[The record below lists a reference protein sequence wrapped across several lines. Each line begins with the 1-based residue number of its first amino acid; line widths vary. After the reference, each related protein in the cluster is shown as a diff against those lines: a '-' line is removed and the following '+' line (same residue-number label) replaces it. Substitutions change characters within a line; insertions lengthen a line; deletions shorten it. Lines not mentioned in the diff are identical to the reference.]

1 MRRMTAT
8 IGHFDVAGPE
18 LASLE
23 RFYAGVLG
31 WEVETMGPGYAQLHT
46 PGLDGALVESPDA
59 SLTIGVV
66 VPDLDGALAAA
77 ASSGGEIVMP
87 KTDNGFVVKGQVAD
101 PAGNRITLIQA

>member
-1 MRRMTAT
+1 MAGT

-18 LASLE
+18 LEPLQ
-23 RFYAGVLG
+23 RFYEGVLG
-31 WEVETMGPGYAQLHT
+31 WTVEPMGPGYAQLHT
-46 PGLDGALVESPDA
+46 PQLDGALVEAPEA

-77 ASSGGEIVMP
+77 TESGGAVVMP
-87 KTDNGFVVKGQVAD
+87 KTDNGFVVKGQIAD

>member
-1 MRRMTAT
+1 VSGT

-18 LASLE
+18 LVPLQ
-23 RFYAGVLG
+23 RFYEGVLG
-31 WEVETMGPGYAQLHT
+31 WAGEPMGPGYAQLHT
-46 PGLDGALVESPDA
+46 PTLDGALVEAPGA
-59 SLTIGVV
+59 SLTIGVI

-77 ASSGGEIVMP
+77 TASGGEVVMP

>member
-1 MRRMTAT
+1 VDTR

-18 LASLE
+18 LAPLE
-23 RFYAGVLG
+23 RFYEGVLG
-31 WEVETMGPGYAQLHT
+31 WTVEPMGPGYAQLHT
-46 PGLDGALVESPDA
+46 PGLDGALVESPEA

-66 VPDLDGALAAA
+66 VSDLDASLAAA
-77 ASSGGEIVMP
+77 AAQGGEVVMP

>member
-1 MRRMTAT
+1 MSAT

-18 LASLE
+18 IEPLQ
-23 RFYAGVLG
+23 RFYEGVLG
-31 WEVETMGPGYAQLHT
+31 WEGETMGPGYAQLHT
-46 PGLDGALVESPDA
+46 PGLDGALVESPEA

-77 ASSGGEIVMP
+77 EAQGGRVVMP

>member
-1 MRRMTAT
+1 VGT
-8 IGHFDVAGPE
+8 IGHFDIAGPE
-18 LASLE
+18 LGPLQS
-23 RFYAGVLG
+23 FYEGVLG
-31 WEVETMGPGYAQLHT
+31 WQAETMGPGYAQLHT
-46 PGLDGALVESPDA
+46 PGLDGALVESPEA

-77 ASSGGEIVMP
+77 AAQGGEVVMP